1 MVAILNFAPYIGAL
15 VSAAVLTLAALT
27 SFPDTAEALMVP
39 GTFLALTILEGQVV
53 TPAILGRRM
62 ALSPA
67 IVFVSVIVWGWFW
80 GIAGALMAVPIVTSL
95 KVVCD
100 HSPTLGMIGTFLRDD
115 SKATVTRNIARVR
128 QTPVQSTAS
137 L

>member
-1 MVAILNFAPYIGAL
+1 
-15 VSAAVLTLAALT
+15 
-27 SFPDTAEALMVP
+27 
-39 GTFLALTILEGQVV
+39 
-53 TPAILGRRM
+53 
-62 ALSPA
+62 
-67 IVFVSVIVWGWFW
+67 
-80 GIAGALMAVPIVTSL
+80 MAVPIVTSL

-128 QTPVQSTAS
+128 QTPVQSTSS